1 MFGVS
6 LFVIWVFKDVFIAVH
21 NMMYVW
27 TRKCVSYQRRINFQN
42 LTTFCQ
48 QLIIAMFCTYDIHD
62 WYIIF
67 ISFAKQAAD
76 ETAGHETFTVFVH
89 FETLRIACSYF
100 HFLIFYVF
108 NFITISC
115 FLLNMRQENLSKS
128 F

>member
-1 MFGVS
+1 
-6 LFVIWVFKDVFIAVH
+6 
-21 NMMYVW
+21 
-27 TRKCVSYQRRINFQN
+27 
-42 LTTFCQ
+42 
-48 QLIIAMFCTYDIHD
+48 MFCTYDIHD